1 MPRGRDP
8 RETLAYG
15 ELITMPSATAAEF
28 AAALSAFGTSPGE
41 AHLLLR
47 RLEEY
52 GLAWR
57 GSPETERRFAAA
69 PPVIALG
76 ALLARQHRTRPA
88 GMPRSSSTCLDEA
101 YRVAAAGRGTHGL
114 VDVIHGED
122 AVRHRFE
129 QVQLGARER
138 VDAFVRPPVIV
149 TISQENSAE
158 NKAVARGV
166 LYRVVVE
173 RSMLESHDVTVDEA
187 IEATDAGEE
196 VRFADQVPLKLI
208 VVDRRPPDAARL
220 PGLMLLGALLVR
232 ESTLLFYA
240 LIALFE
246 NVWDQATPM
255 LVGPGLTGDVAGQV
269 DDEDAQ
275 VLGLLLAGLTDQAVA
290 KQLGTSLR
298 TVQRRVRAL
307 LDLAGVET
315 RMQLGWQPPPT
326 TAGCRPGRAASCR
339 PPRRSTSACAS
350 PATRCWSTIG
360 VPTKPNSS
368 RSRRSMK
375 RS

>member
-1 MPRGRDP
+1 MLGDVLGLTPD
-8 RETLAYG
+8 ETLAYG
-15 ELITMPSATAAEF
+15 ELIAMPSATAAEF

-47 RLEEY
+47 RLEEH
-52 GLAWR
+52 GLAAR
-57 GSPETERRFAAA
+57 ITGDERRFAAA
-69 PPVIALG
+69 PPAIALG
-76 ALLARQHRTRPA
+76 ALLARQQDEVRHAEIELSR
-88 GMPRSSSTCLDEA
+88 LDEA
-101 YRVAAAGRGTHGL
+101 YRVAAAGRGPTDV

-138 VDAFVRPPVIV
+138 VYAFVRPPVIV
-149 TISQENSAE
+149 TSSQENSAE

-208 VVDRRPPDAARL
+208 IVDRRLA
-220 PGLMLLGALLVR
+220 LMPLTSSGDVVGALLVR
-232 ESTLLFYA
+232 ESTLLDA

-255 LVGPGLTGDVAGQV
+255 LVGTSGLTGDVAQQV

-315 RMQLGWQPPPT
+315 RMQLGWHAANNGWVQ
-326 TAGCRPGRAASCR
+326 AGADGQL
-339 PPRRSTSACAS
+339 S
-350 PATRCWSTIG
+350 PAPPG
-360 VPTKPNSS
+360 D
-368 RSRRSMK
+368 
-375 RS
+375 

>member
-1 MPRGRDP
+1 
-8 RETLAYG
+8 
-15 ELITMPSATAAEF
+15 
-28 AAALSAFGTSPGE
+28 
-41 AHLLLR
+41 
-47 RLEEY
+47 
-52 GLAWR
+52 
-57 GSPETERRFAAA
+57 
-69 PPVIALG
+69 
-76 ALLARQHRTRPA
+76 
-88 GMPRSSSTCLDEA
+88 
-101 YRVAAAGRGTHGL
+101 
-114 VDVIHGED
+114 
-122 AVRHRFE
+122 
-129 QVQLGARER
+129 
-138 VDAFVRPPVIV
+138 VIV
-149 TISQENSAE
+149 TSSQENSAE

-208 VVDRRPPDAARL
+208 IVDRRLA
-220 PGLMLLGALLVR
+220 LMPLTSSGDVVGALLVR
-232 ESTLLFYA
+232 ESTLLDA

-255 LVGPGLTGDVAGQV
+255 LVGTSGLTGDVAQQV

-315 RMQLGWQPPPT
+315 RMQLGWHAANNGWVQAGADGQLTPAPPED
-326 TAGCRPGRAASCR
+326 
-339 PPRRSTSACAS
+339 
-350 PATRCWSTIG
+350 
-360 VPTKPNSS
+360 
-368 RSRRSMK
+368 
-375 RS
+375 

>member
-1 MPRGRDP
+1 MARLRHRPDVTELSQKCHARHVLGLTPD
-8 RETLAYG
+8 ETLAYG

-28 AAALSAFGTSPGE
+28 AEALGAFGTSPGE

-52 GLAWR
+52 GLAAR
-57 GSPETERRFAAA
+57 ITGDERRFAAA
-69 PPVIALG
+69 PPAIALG
-76 ALLARQHRTRPA
+76 AMLARQQDEVRHAEIELSR
-88 GMPRSSSTCLDEA
+88 LDEA
-101 YRVAAAGRGTHGL
+101 YRLAAAGRGPTDV

-149 TISQENSAE
+149 TSSQENSAE
-158 NKAVARGV
+158 NKAVERGV
-166 LYRVVVE
+166 KYRVVVE

-187 IEATDAGEE
+187 IEATEAGEE
-196 VRFADQVPLKLI
+196 VRFADQVPLKLL
-208 VVDRRPPDAARL
+208 VVDRRLA
-220 PGLMLLGALLVR
+220 LMPLTSSGDVVGALLVR
-232 ESTLLFYA
+232 ESTLLDA

-246 NVWDQATPM
+246 NVWDRATAM
-255 LVGPGLTGDVAGQV
+255 LVGTSGLTGDLAKQV

-315 RMQLGWQPPPT
+315 RMQLGWHAATHGWVQ
-326 TAGCRPGRAASCR
+326 AGADGRFDDQL
-339 PPRRSTSACAS
+339 TSA
-350 PATRCWSTIG
+350 P
-360 VPTKPNSS
+360 
-368 RSRRSMK
+368 
-375 RS
+375 